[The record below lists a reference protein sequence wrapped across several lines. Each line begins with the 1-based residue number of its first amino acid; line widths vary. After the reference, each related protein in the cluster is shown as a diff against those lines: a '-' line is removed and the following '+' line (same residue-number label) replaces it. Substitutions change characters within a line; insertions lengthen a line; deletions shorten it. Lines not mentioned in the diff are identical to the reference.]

1 MLCRLKK
8 ILLSCIANALMKRRS
23 LNFSCHLLSFSRGEQ
38 QVPGLSSQ
46 GWRKE
51 SLSVRLLRAVGKILI
66 YQRLPGAA
74 EARLGPELLQE
85 EQRVCS
91 LLLFLFGRGSE
102 ARNRNASSS
111 RAAAPLN
118 WGLTHSGRSQLKKM
132 KEGHTAASS
141 RQLAA
146 LGVLVPLPSWLPA
159 LVEV

>member
-1 MLCRLKK
+1 MQDK
-8 ILLSCIANALMKRRS
+8 CISFLMKRRS

-51 SLSVRLLRAVGKILI
+51 SLSVRLLRAVGRILI

-91 LLLFLFGRGSE
+91 LLLSFCLAV
-102 ARNRNASSS
+102 ARKQGTDMPHRPELL
-111 RAAAPLN
+111 PL
-118 WGLTHSGRSQLKKM
+118 
-132 KEGHTAASS
+132 
-141 RQLAA
+141 
-146 LGVLVPLPSWLPA
+146 
-159 LVEV
+159 